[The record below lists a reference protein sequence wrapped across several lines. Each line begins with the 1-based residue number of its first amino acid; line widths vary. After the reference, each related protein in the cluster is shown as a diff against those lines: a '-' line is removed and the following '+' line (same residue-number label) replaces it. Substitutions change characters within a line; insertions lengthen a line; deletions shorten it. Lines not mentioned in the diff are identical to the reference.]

1 VSLPCLSS
9 FYEMSYR
16 VSPECSLPRAPLK
29 QLSLV
34 KVVNWQGTL
43 WFTKSVTVALPFFFP
58 DEKLWPLLLHGIFP
72 VLQKHTMKIRNG

>member
-1 VSLPCLSS
+1 MSLPCLSS

-43 WFTKSVTVALPFFFP
+43 WFTKSVTVALPFFFS
-58 DEKLWPLLLHGIFP
+58 
-72 VLQKHTMKIRNG
+72 